1 MLLVYACYAGM
12 PRPRKIE
19 KACHEDATFRVFSDN
34 LQPDHSWI
42 SFYWWW
48 CL

>member
-1 MLLVYACYAGM
+1 MLLVYACYAGV

-19 KACHEDATFRVFSDN
+19 KACHVDVTFRVFSDN
-34 LQPDHSWI
+34 LQPDHSRTQA
-42 SFYWWW
+42 YWW

>member
-34 LQPDHSWI
+34 LQPVHSWN
-42 SFYWWW
+42 SFYWW